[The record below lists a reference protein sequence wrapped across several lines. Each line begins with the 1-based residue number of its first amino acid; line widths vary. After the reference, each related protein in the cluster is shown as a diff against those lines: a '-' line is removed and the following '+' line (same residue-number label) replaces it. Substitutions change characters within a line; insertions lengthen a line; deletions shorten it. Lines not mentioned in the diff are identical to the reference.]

1 MRFPEQGYA
10 GPFVL
15 RRCDGCGVLFN
26 SPRLDDQGLSRLYGS
41 NYYFFDRTDA
51 YALRKTVPMFART
64 VALTG
69 ALAGATA
76 RDGQGPKR
84 VLDIGCGRGY
94 FPALLR
100 ALGHQVSGVELSAEA
115 ADYARRQ
122 FGLDIFTG
130 TIEQFA
136 NQRRAGAAGTPS
148 GFDLV
153 TAIDVIEHVPDP
165 GAFIAAAAEVLEP
178 GGQLII
184 DTPNAD
190 AANIGSLRDEW
201 PGFNPFHIYLFTPAS
216 LGLAAE
222 RAGLSAQRVS
232 SYRNRRQRGGIY
244 SVAGIEAWTRR
255 QLKRLGL
262 IRPAARTFFAIRRAL
277 MPKTPAAEALGRAAA
292 QAAAAPPFD
301 ATPDATAPLAARL
314 AGDNLLLIARKN

>member
-1 MRFPEQGYA
+1 MRFPEQGYP

-26 SPRLDDQGLSRLYGS
+26 SPRLDDQALGQLYGN

-51 YALRKTVPMFART
+51 YALRKTVPMYART
-64 VALTG
+64 VAI
-69 ALAGATA
+69 AGA
-76 RDGQGPKR
+76 GGPKR
-84 VLDIGCGRGY
+84 ILDVGCGRGY

-136 NQRRAGAAGTPS
+136 QERQTTDDGKSGA
-148 GFDLV
+148 FDLV

-165 GAFIAAAAEVLEP
+165 GAFIAAAAQVLQP

-190 AANIGSLRDEW
+190 AANILSLRDEW
-201 PGFNPFHIYLFTPAS
+201 QGFNPFHIYLFTPAS
-216 LGLAAE
+216 LRLAAE
-222 RAGLSAQRVS
+222 RAGLSVLRVIT
-232 SYRNRRQRGGIY
+232 YRNQRQHGGIR
-244 SVAGIEAWTRR
+244 SIAGLEAWTRR

-262 IRPAARTFFAIRRAL
+262 IRPTARVFFAIRRAL
-277 MPKTPAAEALGRAAA
+277 MPKTPAAEALTRAAA
-292 QAAAAPPFD
+292 QAATAPPFD
-301 ATPDATAPLAARL
+301 STPDATAPLAQRL
-314 AGDNLLLIARKN
+314 AGDNLVLIAQKN

>member
-26 SPRLDDQGLSRLYGS
+26 SPRLDDQGLGRLYGN

-51 YALRKTVPMFART
+51 YALRKTVPMYART
-64 VALTG
+64 VAISRPTM
-69 ALAGATA
+69 ANA
-76 RDGQGPKR
+76 QGPR
-84 VLDIGCGRGY
+84 RILDVGCGRGY

-100 ALGHQVSGVELSAEA
+100 ALGHEASGMELSAEA

-136 NQRRAGAAGTPS
+136 EQRQTGDGGKARA
-148 GFDLV
+148 FDLV

-165 GAFIAAAAEVLEP
+165 GAFIAAAARVLEP

-190 AANIGSLRDEW
+190 AANIASLGDEW
-201 PGFNPFHIYLFTPAS
+201 QGFNPFHIYLFTPAS
-216 LGLAAE
+216 LRLAAE
-222 RAGLSAQRVS
+222 RAGLSVLRVIT
-232 SYRNRRQRGGIY
+232 YRNRPQRGGIR
-244 SVAGIEAWTRR
+244 SVAGVEACTRR
-255 QLKRLGL
+255 QLKRLDL
-262 IRPAARTFFAIRRAL
+262 IRPAARGFFAIRRAL
-277 MPKTPAAEALGRAAA
+277 MPKTPAAESLARAAA
-292 QAAAAPPFD
+292 EAVAIMPFD
-301 ATPDATAPLAARL
+301 ATPDATAELATRL
-314 AGDNLLLIARKN
+314 AGDNLVLFAQKD